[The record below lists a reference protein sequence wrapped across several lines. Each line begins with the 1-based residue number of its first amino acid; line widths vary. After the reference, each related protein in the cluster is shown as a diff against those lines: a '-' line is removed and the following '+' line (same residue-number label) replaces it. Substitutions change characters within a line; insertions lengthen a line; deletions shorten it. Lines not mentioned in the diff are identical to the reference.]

1 MTSQS
6 LEALVAVLASQ
17 LERARHDMDEIA
29 GIVRSAEHENQTQ
42 IAELRTEINKLKQE
56 VLKYKWLMSGVVAC
70 LAAIAWLL
78 NYVGIDYFK
87 KG

>member
-29 GIVRSAEHENQTQ
+29 DKMRENAHENQTH
-42 IAELRTEINKLKQE
+42 IEELRTEINKLKQE

-78 NYVGIDYFK
+78 NYIGFDYFK
-87 KG
+87 K